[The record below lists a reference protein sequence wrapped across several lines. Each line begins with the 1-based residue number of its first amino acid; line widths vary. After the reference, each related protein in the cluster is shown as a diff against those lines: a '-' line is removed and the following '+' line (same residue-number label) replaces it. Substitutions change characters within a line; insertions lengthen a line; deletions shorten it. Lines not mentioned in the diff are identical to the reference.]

1 MTGDMLTVFIIL
13 VITIIL
19 FVTDKIRVDVIALL
33 VLLSLA
39 WTGLLSPMEAFS
51 GLSSN
56 AVLAMIA
63 VMIMGRGI
71 AKTGIMNRLSD
82 IIVSRT
88 SGSESRIR
96 STVGLSAGLFSA
108 FIQNIGAV
116 ALFLPALI
124 GISKKAKISLSRLIM
139 PLGFAAILGGTLT
152 MIASGPLILLND
164 MMMQNGLAKFP
175 LFYVTPLGLILL
187 VVGILYFN
195 ILGKN
200 LLPADNAKGE
210 TDFQRQLID
219 KWRLPSSIVKC
230 RIQKGSALAGMN
242 RNDINTAGKYG
253 IYILAISREDEIIY
267 APWRYTVFEEEMRLC
282 ILYMDEGQLKTFTD
296 EFNLSIEENIER
308 FEDLKRT
315 GSAGFAEIIL
325 PPRSHMQGST
335 IRDIALRKNFNIEP
349 VMLIQGNMEFKSDFS
364 DTPLRTGSTLIVY
377 GKWQHISVLEKTN
390 DFVVL
395 TQYNNEELRPGK
407 SWIALLCFIVAIVFA
422 LLGIK
427 LSLALLTGAV
437 AMVILRVLSIDEM
450 YKAIDWKT
458 VFLIAGL
465 IPLGLAMEKTGAA
478 AFIAQNL
485 VSVLKGAHIIVLLGA
500 IGLLTT
506 VFSLFMSNVA
516 ATVLLVPLVI
526 SLAPLIGADG
536 RILSLFVA
544 VCTANSFILPTHQVN
559 AFLLSVGGYKN
570 RDYLKAGGIM
580 TIIFI
585 IIAVLSVYFI
595 YL

>member
-1 MTGDMLTVFIIL
+1 MTGDMITVFIIL
-13 VITIIL
+13 IITIIL
-19 FVTDKIRVDVIALL
+19 FVTDRIRVDVIALL

-39 WTGLLSPMEAFS
+39 WTKILTPAEAFS

-63 VMIMGRGI
+63 VMVMGRGI
-71 AKTGIMNRLSD
+71 AKTGIMNRFSD
-82 IIVSRT
+82 IIVSHT
-88 SGSESRIR
+88 SGSENKIR
-96 STVGLSAGLFSA
+96 SVIGLSVGTFSA
-108 FIQNIGAV
+108 FMQNIGAV

-124 GISKKAKISLSRLIM
+124 GVSKKAKISLSRLIM

-164 MMMQNGLAKFP
+164 LMIQNGLEKFP
-175 LFYVTPLGLILL
+175 LFYVTPIGLILL
-187 VVGILYFN
+187 VLGLLYFN
-195 ILGKN
+195 TFGKK
-200 LLPADNAKGE
+200 LLPADNDGGGM
-210 TDFQRQLID
+210 DFQRQLID

-230 RIQKGSALAGMN
+230 RINKGSPLAGMH
-242 RNDINTAGKYG
+242 RDDINTAKKYG
-253 IYILAISREDEIIY
+253 VYILAIGREDEIIY

-282 ILYMDEGQLKTFTD
+282 ILYTDNEHLQAFAD
-296 EFNLSIEENIER
+296 EFNLSIEENVDR
-308 FEDLKRT
+308 FEDLKRS
-315 GSAGFAEIIL
+315 GSAGFAEIII
-325 PPRSHMQGST
+325 PPRSHIKGST
-335 IRDIALRKNFNIEP
+335 IRDIALRKNFNVEP

-364 DTPLRTGSTLIVY
+364 DAPLRTGSTLIVY

-395 TQYNNEELRPGK
+395 TQYQREDLRPGK
-407 SWIALLCFIVAIVFA
+407 SWLALLCFAAAIVLA
-422 LLGIK
+422 LFGVK

-437 AMVILRVLSIDEM
+437 AMVILRVISIDEL
-450 YKAIDWKT
+450 YNAIDWKT

-478 AFIAQNL
+478 AYIARHL
-485 VSVLKGAHIIVLLGA
+485 MTVLQDAHILVLLGA
-500 IGLLTT
+500 IGVLTT
-506 VFSLFMSNVA
+506 VFTLFMSNVA

-570 RDYLKAGGIM
+570 RDYMKAGGIM

-585 IIAVLSVYFI
+585 IIAVLGIYFL
-595 YL
+595 YM